1 MKKGIIN
8 FTTEEINNIKAE
20 NDLDNISYLKNNSNS
35 CKESKFEYKSGKN
48 ICIKIETNRN
58 NQKKNK
64 LDAREYNKFKTID
77 DKLKNNILNR
87 NMDFYTNSNSS
98 FKKMRNKGN
107 CENKIAIMMTNNT
120 NKAKSF
126 MTSSVLEKL
135 ILDKLKRVT

>member
-35 CKESKFEYKSGKN
+35 CKESKFEDKSDKN

-64 LDAREYNKFKTID
+64 LVAREYNKFKTIE